1 MQGVGGTWVLTEHGL
16 GSSRRT
22 WLGLDGCRS
31 ATVSGRGDWEELP
44 CWCCRSEPRWRV
56 EGDDVAVMVDT
67 DPLVL
72 AALFVLGGMSLST
85 RQSSSERRVTKW
97 DDGGEHEVNGVRH

>member
-1 MQGVGGTWVLTEHGL
+1 MAFGGGYRIPTAVSRLAAGQRGGWWLQGVGGTWVLTEHGL

-44 CWCCRSEPRWRV
+44 VSLPASRAEP
-56 EGDDVAVMVDT
+56 D
-67 DPLVL
+67 
-72 AALFVLGGMSLST
+72 
-85 RQSSSERRVTKW
+85 
-97 DDGGEHEVNGVRH
+97 